1 MKLIL
6 MFFATLTF
14 SSCRIIQG
22 LRIINAMQAETMK
35 QHSFKR
41 ELPFQNVNG
50 FIVVEMTVE
59 GKIGHFILDTG
70 APTMLDENFAKSIT
84 FKTIGKQKTIDSG
97 GKIRNVKTIK
107 LANVSVGGVDFQ
119 GIVAGISD
127 LNVTKSALCTDFS
140 GFLGANIMNKGVWQ
154 IDYANKKITIT
165 DSRDSLQ
172 FSTDKKVVSFFSTG
186 KGTPII
192 RMTANG
198 VYLGEAE
205 FDTGNSGNIIFT
217 RQAAANLPPLK
228 GFIKSRGLISGAFGT
243 RKDTILKILLPT
255 LTLSDSFEIRNT
267 PVNLSRSLVGSPLI
281 GYEFLKNY
289 TVTIDWKYQEITFS
303 NYKPSVENP
312 YYVYGFSPRLM
323 DGKLIVA
330 SIAEQSAAFK
340 AGLEL
345 NDQIL
350 QINEMDF
357 KNVTQNQYC
366 DLMQKDLFTTTS
378 TMVVTVRKGEKEVKY
393 ELTKTDLRGLLM
405 KEENNK

>member
-6 MFFATLTF
+6 IFFAALSF
-14 SSCRIIQG
+14 SSCGIIQTF
-22 LRIINAMQAETMK
+22 RIRDAMEAETMK

-50 FIVVEMTVE
+50 FIVVEMTID

-70 APTMLDENFAKSIT
+70 APTILDENFAKSIA
-84 FKTIGKQKTIDSG
+84 FKTIGKQKIIDSG

-107 LANVSVGGVDFQ
+107 LANVSVGGIDFQ

-127 LNVTKSALCTDFS
+127 FSALKLGLCTDIS

-192 RMTANG
+192 RMTVNG
-198 VYLGEAE
+198 VYLGEAD
-205 FDTGNSGNIIFT
+205 FDTGNSGNIQFT
-217 RQAAANLPPLK
+217 KQAAANLPPMK
-228 GFIKSRGLISGAFGT
+228 GFIKGYGLAAGAFGM

-255 LTLSDSFEIRNT
+255 LTLGDSFEIKNT
-267 PVNLSRSLVGSPLI
+267 PINLSRSLVGTPLI

-303 NYKPSVENP
+303 NYKPSVEN
-312 YYVYGFSPRLM
+312 YCVYGFSPRLM
-323 DGKLIVA
+323 EGKLIVA
-330 SIAEQSAAFK
+330 SIVEQSAAFK

-345 NDQIL
+345 NDQIM

-357 KNVTQNQYC
+357 KNVTQSQYC

-378 TMVVTVRKGEKEVKY
+378 TMVVTVKKGEKEVKY
-393 ELTKTDLRGLLM
+393 ELTKTDLRGLII
-405 KEENNK
+405 KDEK

>member
-6 MFFATLTF
+6 TFFAALTF
-14 SSCRIIQG
+14 SSCGIIQAF
-22 LRIINAMQAETMK
+22 RIRDAMQAETMK

-50 FIVVEMTVE
+50 FIVVEMTVD

-107 LANVSVGGVDFQ
+107 LENVSVGGINFQ

-172 FSTDKKVVSFFSTG
+172 LPNDKKVVRFFPIE
-186 KGTPII
+186 KGTPIVS
-192 RMTANG
+192 MTANG
-198 VYLGEAE
+198 IYLGEAI
-205 FDTGNSGNIIFT
+205 FDTGSSGGIQFT
-217 RQAAANLPPLK
+217 KQAAANLPPMK
-228 GFIKSRGLISGAFGT
+228 GFMKGYGFSAGAFGT
-243 RKDTILKILLPT
+243 RKDTILKTLLPT
-255 LTLSDSFEIRNT
+255 LTLGDSFEIRNT

-281 GYEFLKNY
+281 GYEFLKDY

-312 YYVYGFSPRLM
+312 YFLYGFSPRLM
-323 DGKLIVA
+323 DGKLVVA
-330 SIAEQSAAFK
+330 SIVEQSAAFK

-345 NDQIL
+345 NDQIM

-357 KNVTQNQYC
+357 RNVTQNQYC
-366 DLMQKDLFTTTS
+366 DLMEKDLLKTTN